1 MLTLPLE
8 SKYYFYS
15 QPIDMR
21 KSFNGL
27 YLLVM
32 DSIIPSDIS
41 NQIFVFRNKRKNKI
55 KIMHWENNGFVIW
68 YKDLH
73 KGKFKFPMGDQK
85 FLEISFEI
93 LQKIINILF

>member
-15 QPIDMR
+15 QPVDMR

-32 DSIIPSDIS
+32 DSITPSDIS

-73 KGKFKFPMGDQK
+73 KGVFKFPVGDQK
-85 FLEISFEI
+85 FLEISSEI
-93 LQKIINILF
+93 LQKIINILI